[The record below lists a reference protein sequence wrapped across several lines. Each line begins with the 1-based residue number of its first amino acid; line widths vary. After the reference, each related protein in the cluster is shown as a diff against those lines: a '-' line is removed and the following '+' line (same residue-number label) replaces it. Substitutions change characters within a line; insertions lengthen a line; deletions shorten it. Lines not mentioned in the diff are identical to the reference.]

1 MKLHLMN
8 DTAYATDKVPYIST
22 SSYISDS
29 SDYVSS
35 VVNDDTPFPSLTKSK
50 KAKIL
55 ESIRAST
62 FDENIVENINEVN
75 DEVNDEP
82 IVEPITENIPEPV
95 DIKNSCCSLF

>member
-1 MKLHLMN
+1 MN

-62 FDENIVENINEVN
+62 FDEPIVENINESSTENINEVN
-75 DEVNDEP
+75 D
-82 IVEPITENIPEPV
+82 EPV

>member
-62 FDENIVENINEVN
+62 FDENIVENINENIN
-75 DEVNDEP
+75 DNIPES
-82 IVEPITENIPEPV
+82 ITENIPEPV
-95 DIKNSCCSLF
+95 NIKNSCCSLF

>member
-35 VVNDDTPFPSLTKSK
+35 VISDDTPFPSLTKSK

-62 FDENIVENINEVN
+62 FDEPIVENINESSTENINEVN
-75 DEVNDEP
+75 D
-82 IVEPITENIPEPV
+82 EPV

>member
-1 MKLHLMN
+1 MN
-8 DTAYATDKVPYIST
+8 DTASATDKVPYIST

-29 SDYVSS
+29 SEYVSS
-35 VVNDDTPFPSLTKSK
+35 VISDDTPFPSLTKSK

-62 FDENIVENINEVN
+62 FDVNIVENINE
-75 DEVNDEP
+75 P
-82 IVEPITENIPEPV
+82 IVEPVNEHNDEPVNEPV

>member
-29 SDYVSS
+29 SEYVSS

-62 FDENIVENINEVN
+62 FDENIVENINEN
-75 DEVNDEP
+75 IP
-82 IVEPITENIPEPV
+82 ENIPEPV

>member
-1 MKLHLMN
+1 MN

-62 FDENIVENINEVN
+62 FDENIVENINENIN
-75 DEVNDEP
+75 DNIPES
-82 IVEPITENIPEPV
+82 ITENIPEPV
-95 DIKNSCCSLF
+95 NIKNSCCSLF

>member
-1 MKLHLMN
+1 MN

-22 SSYISDS
+22 SEYITDS
-29 SDYVSS
+29 SEYVSS
-35 VVNDDTPFPSLTKSK
+35 VISDDTPFPSLTKSK

-75 DEVNDEP
+75 DDSPEARPSPEGSEP
-82 IVEPITENIPEPV
+82 IPEPV
-95 DIKNSCCSLF
+95 NEPVNIKNSCCSLF